1 MSHFIGETVS
11 LATLGMVNPNKH
23 PGPAP
28 LQGPPTIDTAAN
40 MTAQQADILRRRRGV
55 LSNIYAGANQAGIP
69 AAPAPGAATGQPGT
83 MGQPGAAPT
92 PTKAQLG
99 I

>member
-28 LQGPPTIDTAAN
+28 LEGPPTIDTAAN

-55 LSNIYAGANQAGIP
+55 LSNIYAGANQAGVP
-69 AAPAPGAATGQPGT
+69 AAPAPGAA
-83 MGQPGAAPT
+83 MGQPGAAPS